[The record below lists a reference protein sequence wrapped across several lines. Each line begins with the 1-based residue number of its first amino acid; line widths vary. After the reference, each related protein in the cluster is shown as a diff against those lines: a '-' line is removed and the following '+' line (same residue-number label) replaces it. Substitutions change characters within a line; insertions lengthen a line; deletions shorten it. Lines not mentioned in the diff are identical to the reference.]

1 VGGLYFES
9 TFSRLTVA
17 SHPMT
22 NPHSAQRRTIAQRVA
37 DAHGAP
43 LAFVSGSV
51 VDELADE
58 RSDVDMSVVFDALPE
73 REALLE
79 ACRRAGASDWSWHAG
94 NLADGGLVVACRID
108 GIEVQ
113 IGYSDAKTL
122 DAHLD
127 ELLVEHKADTPTHK
141 LGEGILKAE
150 ALAGAQRLAALKARL
165 ARFPPELGRAMIEH
179 FLRQGAPWR
188 AVSQLL
194 HRDGDLWCR
203 ELLVDACYGLF
214 GVLAGLN
221 QRYFTTFQFKR
232 MTRFADGFALAPA
245 DLAARI
251 QQLLLAP
258 PRAAFAQLHGLEGE
272 VLDLLAAHAPATD
285 LSAVRR
291 RRADFQPD

>member
-1 VGGLYFES
+1 
-9 TFSRLTVA
+9 
-17 SHPMT
+17 MT
-22 NPHSAQRRTIAQRVA
+22 NPHSALRRAIAQRVA

-73 REALLE
+73 REALTE
-79 ACRRAGASDWSWHAG
+79 ACRSAGGTDWFWHAG
-94 NLADGGLVVACRID
+94 DLLEGGLVVAFRID

-150 ALAGAQRLAALKARL
+150 ALAGAERLAALKERL
-165 ARFPPELGRAMIEH
+165 APFPPELGQAMIEH

-221 QRYFTTFQFKR
+221 RRYFTTFQFKR
-232 MTRFADGFALAPA
+232 LTRFASGLAVAPT
-245 DLAARI
+245 DFAARV
-251 QQLLLAP
+251 QRLLLAP
-258 PRAAFAQLHGLEGE
+258 PRAAFVQLHRLEGE
-272 VLDLLAAHAPATD
+272 VLELLAAHAPATD
-285 LSAVRR
+285 LSNVRR

>member
-1 VGGLYFES
+1 
-9 TFSRLTVA
+9 
-17 SHPMT
+17 MT
-22 NPHSAQRRTIAQRVA
+22 NPWSDQRRAIAQRVA

-58 RSDVDMSVVFDALPE
+58 RSDVDMSVVFDVLPE
-73 REALLE
+73 RAALLA
-79 ACRRAGASDWSWHAG
+79 ACRRAGGTDWFWHAG
-94 NLADGGLVVACRID
+94 DLAEGGLVVAFRVD
-108 GIEVQ
+108 EIEVQ

-127 ELLVEHKADTPTHK
+127 ELLVEHKADTPIHK

-150 ALAGAQRLAALKARL
+150 ALAGAERLAALKARL
-165 ARFPPELGRAMIEH
+165 AQFPPELGQAMIDH

-194 HRDGDLWCR
+194 HRDGELWCR

-221 QRYFTTFQFKR
+221 RRYFTTFQFKR
-232 MTRFADGFALAPA
+232 MTRFASGLALAPA
-245 DLAARI
+245 GFAARV
-251 QQLLLAP
+251 QALLVAAP
-258 PRAAFAQLHGLEGE
+258 RDAFVQLHALEGE
-272 VLDLLAAHAPATD
+272 LLALLAAHAPGAD
-285 LSAVRR
+285 LSAIER
-291 RRADFQPD
+291 RRADFRPD

>member
-1 VGGLYFES
+1 
-9 TFSRLTVA
+9 
-17 SHPMT
+17 MT
-22 NPHSAQRRTIAQRVA
+22 NPYSALRRTIAQRVA

-51 VDELADE
+51 VEELADQ
-58 RSDVDMSVVFDALPE
+58 RSDVDMSVVFDALPD
-73 REALLE
+73 RDALQE
-79 ACRRAGASDWSWHAG
+79 ACKRAGGTDWFWHAG
-94 NLADGGLVVACRID
+94 DLADGGLVVAFRID

-150 ALAGAQRLAALKARL
+150 ALAGAERLEALKKRLAQ
-165 ARFPPELGRAMIEH
+165 FPPELGQAMIEH

-194 HRDGDLWCR
+194 HRDGELWCR
-203 ELLVDACYGLF
+203 ELLVDACFGLF

-221 QRYFTTFQFKR
+221 RRYFTTFQFKR
-232 MTRFADGFALAPA
+232 MTRFANSLPLAPA
-245 DLAARI
+245 DLAGRV

-258 PRAAFAQLHGLEGE
+258 PRDAFVELHALEDE
-272 VLDLLAAHAPATD
+272 VLGLLAAHASATD
-285 LSAVRR
+285 LSVIRR
-291 RRADFQPD
+291 RRADFLPD

>member
-1 VGGLYFES
+1 
-9 TFSRLTVA
+9 
-17 SHPMT
+17 MT
-22 NPHSAQRRTIAQRVA
+22 NPHSARRRAIAQRVA

-58 RSDVDMSVVFDALPE
+58 RSDVDMSVVFDVLPG
-73 REALLE
+73 REALLK
-79 ACRRAGASDWSWHAG
+79 ACRSAGGTDWFWHAG
-94 NLADGGLVVACRID
+94 DLVEGGLVVAFQVD
-108 GIEVQ
+108 EIEVQ

-150 ALAGAQRLAALKARL
+150 ALAGAERLAALKARL
-165 ARFPPELGRAMIEH
+165 AHFPPELGQAMIDH

-194 HRDGDLWCR
+194 HRDGELWCR

-214 GVLAGLN
+214 GALAGLN
-221 QRYFTTFQFKR
+221 RRYFTTFQFKR
-232 MTRFADGFALAPA
+232 MTRFAQGLTLAPA
-245 DLAARI
+245 ELAPRVRR
-251 QQLLLAP
+251 LLLAP
-258 PRAAFAQLHGLEGE
+258 PRAAFEQLFALEGE
-272 VLDLLAAHAPATD
+272 LLELVAAHAPKAD
-285 LSAVRR
+285 LSMVRR
-291 RRADFQPD
+291 RRGDFRLD

>member
-1 VGGLYFES
+1 
-9 TFSRLTVA
+9 
-17 SHPMT
+17 MT
-22 NPHSAQRRTIAQRVA
+22 NAHSALRRAIAQRVA

-58 RSDVDMSVVFDALPE
+58 RSDVDMSVVFDLLPA
-73 REALLE
+73 RDALLE
-79 ACRRAGASDWSWHAG
+79 SCRRAGGTDWFWHAG
-94 NLADGGLVVACRID
+94 DLADGGLVIAFRID
-108 GIEVQ
+108 DIEVQ

-165 ARFPPELGRAMIEH
+165 AQFPPELGQAMIDH

-221 QRYFTTFQFKR
+221 RRYFTTFQFKR
-232 MTRFADGFALAPA
+232 MTRFADGLALVPR
-245 DLAARI
+245 DFAARV
-251 QQLLLAP
+251 QRVLLAP
-258 PRAAFAQLHGLEGE
+258 SFPAFAQLHEIEGE
-272 VLDLLAAHAPATD
+272 VLELVAAQAPATD
-285 LSAVRR
+285 LSGVRR
-291 RRADFQPD
+291 RRADFQPG

>member
-1 VGGLYFES
+1 MRALYLEGLGVS
-9 TFSRLTVA
+9 SR
-17 SHPMT
+17 PMT
-22 NPHSAQRRTIAQRVA
+22 NPYSALRRTIAQRVA
-37 DAHGAP
+37 DAHAAP

-51 VDELADE
+51 VDELADQ

-73 REALLE
+73 RDALLE
-79 ACRRAGASDWSWHAG
+79 ACRRAGGTDWFWHAG
-94 NLADGGLVVACRID
+94 DLADGGLVVAFRID

-113 IGYSDAKTL
+113 IGYSDTKTL

-127 ELLVEHKADTPTHK
+127 ELLVEHKADTSTHK

-150 ALAGAQRLAALKARL
+150 ALAGAERLAVLKARL
-165 ARFPPELGRAMIEH
+165 AQFPPELGQAMIEH

-194 HRDGDLWCR
+194 HRDAELWCR
-203 ELLVDACYGLF
+203 ELLVDACYGMF

-221 QRYFTTFQFKR
+221 RRYFTTFQFKR
-232 MTRFADGFALAPA
+232 MTRFANGLALAPV
-245 DLAARI
+245 DFAARV

-258 PRAAFAQLHGLEGE
+258 PRAAFEQLHGLEDE
-272 VLDLLAAHAPATD
+272 VLALLATHVPAID
-285 LSAVRR
+285 LTAVRR

>member
-1 VGGLYFES
+1 
-9 TFSRLTVA
+9 
-17 SHPMT
+17 MT
-22 NPHSAQRRTIAQRVA
+22 NPCSDQRRAIARRVA

-58 RSDVDMSVVFDALPE
+58 RSDVDMSVVFDVLPE
-73 REALLE
+73 RAELLA
-79 ACRRAGASDWSWHAG
+79 ACRRTGGTDWFWHAG
-94 NLADGGLVVACRID
+94 DLADGGLVVAFRVD
-108 GIEVQ
+108 EIEVQ
-113 IGYSDAKTL
+113 IGYSDVKTL

-150 ALAGAQRLAALKARL
+150 ALSGAERLAALKARL
-165 ARFPPELGRAMIEH
+165 GRFPPELGQAMIDH

-194 HRDGDLWCR
+194 HRDGELWCR
-203 ELLVDACYGLF
+203 ELLVDASYGLF

-221 QRYFTTFQFKR
+221 RRYFTTFQFKR
-232 MTRFADGFALAPA
+232 MTRFANGLALVPA
-245 DLAARI
+245 DLAARV

-258 PRAAFAQLHGLEGE
+258 PRAAFEQLHALEGE
-272 VLDLLAAHAPATD
+272 LLALLAAHAPGTD
-285 LSAVRR
+285 LRAVER
-291 RRADFQPD
+291 RRADFRPG

>member
-1 VGGLYFES
+1 LYLDS
-9 TFSRLTVA
+9 ADGCLAVSSR
-17 SHPMT
+17 PMT
-22 NPHSAQRRTIAQRVA
+22 NTHSALRRAIAQRVA
-37 DAHGAP
+37 DAHAAP

-73 REALLE
+73 PAALLE
-79 ACRRAGASDWSWHAG
+79 ACRRAGGTEWFWHAG
-94 NLADGGLVVACRID
+94 ELADDGLVVALRID

-127 ELLVEHKADTPTHK
+127 ELLVDHKADTPTHK

-150 ALAGAQRLAALKARL
+150 ALAGAERLAALKARL
-165 ARFPPELGRAMIEH
+165 ALFPPELGQAMVEH

-194 HRDGDLWCR
+194 HRDGELWCR
-203 ELLVDACYGLF
+203 ELLVDACYGLY
-214 GVLAGLN
+214 GVLSGLN
-221 QRYFTTFQFKR
+221 RRYFTTFQFKR
-232 MTRFADGFALAPA
+232 MTRFASSLALAPA
-245 DLAARI
+245 DFAARV
-251 QQLLLAP
+251 QDMLLAP
-258 PRAAFAQLHGLEGE
+258 PRAAFVQLHGLEGE
-272 VLDLLAAHAPATD
+272 VLELLAAHSPATD

>member
-1 VGGLYFES
+1 
-9 TFSRLTVA
+9 
-17 SHPMT
+17 MT
-22 NPHSAQRRTIAQRVA
+22 NPHSELRSAIAQRVA

-73 REALLE
+73 REALQQ
-79 ACRRAGASDWSWHAG
+79 ACRRAGGTDWFWHAG
-94 NLADGGLVVACRID
+94 DLADGGLVVAFRLD
-108 GIEVQ
+108 EIEVQ

-150 ALAGAQRLAALKARL
+150 ALAGPERLAALKARL
-165 ARFPPELGRAMIEH
+165 AQFPPELGQAMIEH

-194 HRDGDLWCR
+194 HRDGELWCR

-221 QRYFTTFQFKR
+221 RHYFTTFQFKR
-232 MTRFADGFALAPA
+232 MTRFASRLALAPRE
-245 DLAARI
+245 LASRV
-251 QQLLLAP
+251 QVLLLAP
-258 PRAAFAQLHGLEGE
+258 PREAFMQLHALEGE
-272 VLDLLAAHAPATD
+272 VLALLATHAPAVNR
-285 LSAVRR
+285 AAIERR
-291 RRADFQPD
+291 RGDFRPD

>member
-1 VGGLYFES
+1 
-9 TFSRLTVA
+9 
-17 SHPMT
+17 MT
-22 NPHSAQRRTIAQRVA
+22 NPHSALRRSIAQRVA

-58 RSDVDMSVVFDALPE
+58 RSDVDMSVVFDLLPA
-73 REALLE
+73 RDALLE
-79 ACRRAGASDWSWHAG
+79 SCRRAGGSDWFWHAG
-94 NLADGGLVVACRID
+94 DLADGGLVIAFRID
-108 GIEVQ
+108 DIEVQ

-165 ARFPPELGRAMIEH
+165 AQFPPELGQAMIDH

-214 GVLAGLN
+214 GALAGLN
-221 QRYFTTFQFKR
+221 RRYFTTFQFKR
-232 MTRFADGFALAPA
+232 MTRFANGLALAPRDFA
-245 DLAARI
+245 GRV
-251 QQLLLAP
+251 QRLLLAP
-258 PRAAFAQLHGLEGE
+258 PRPAFAQLHEIEGE
-272 VLDLLAAHAPATD
+272 VLQLVAAKAPLTD
-285 LSAVRR
+285 LSNVRR
-291 RRADFQPD
+291 RRADFQPG

>member
-1 VGGLYFES
+1 
-9 TFSRLTVA
+9 
-17 SHPMT
+17 MT
-22 NPHSAQRRTIAQRVA
+22 NPCSALRRAIAQRVA

-73 REALLE
+73 RDALVD
-79 ACRRAGASDWSWHAG
+79 ACRRAGGTDWFWHADD
-94 NLADGGLVVACRID
+94 LADGGLVVAFRID

-127 ELLVEHKADTPTHK
+127 ELLVEYKADTPTHK

-150 ALAGAQRLAALKARL
+150 ALAGAERLAALKARL
-165 ARFPPELGRAMIEH
+165 ANFPPELGQAMIEH

-194 HRDGDLWCR
+194 HRDGELWCR
-203 ELLVDACYGLF
+203 ELLVDACYRQF
-214 GVLAGLN
+214 GMLAGLN
-221 QRYFTTFQFKR
+221 RRYFTTFQFKR
-232 MTRFADGFALAPA
+232 MTRFANHLALAP
-245 DLAARI
+245 DNFAARV
-251 QQLLLAP
+251 QALLIAP
-258 PRAAFAQLHGLEGE
+258 PRAAFEQLYGLEGE
-272 VLDLLAAHAPATD
+272 VLELLAVHAAATD

-291 RRADFQPD
+291 RRGDFAPD

>member
-1 VGGLYFES
+1 
-9 TFSRLTVA
+9 
-17 SHPMT
+17 MT
-22 NPHSAQRRTIAQRVA
+22 NPHSVLRRTIAQRVA

-58 RSDVDMSVVFDALPE
+58 RSDVDMSVVFDVLPE
-73 REALLE
+73 RDALQA
-79 ACRRAGASDWSWHAG
+79 ACRHAGGTDWFWHAG
-94 NLADGGLVVACRID
+94 ELAEGGLVVAFRVD

-122 DAHLD
+122 DTHLD

-150 ALAGAQRLAALKARL
+150 ALAGADRLAALKARL
-165 ARFPPELGRAMIEH
+165 AEFPPELGQAMIDH

-214 GVLAGLN
+214 GVLAGMN
-221 QRYFTTFQFKR
+221 RRYFTTFQFKR
-232 MTRFADGFALAPA
+232 MTRFADGLALVPA
-245 DLAARI
+245 DLAARV
-251 QQLLLAP
+251 QALLLAP
-258 PRAAFAQLHGLEGE
+258 PPSAFAQLHALESE
-272 VLDLLAAHAPATD
+272 VLELLSAHAPRTD
-285 LSAVRR
+285 LSVVRR
-291 RRADFQPD
+291 RRADFKPD